1 MINLI
6 NEDNEKKNYNKNNI
20 FYNRMINLKNTKI

>member
-1 MINLI
+1 MTNLI